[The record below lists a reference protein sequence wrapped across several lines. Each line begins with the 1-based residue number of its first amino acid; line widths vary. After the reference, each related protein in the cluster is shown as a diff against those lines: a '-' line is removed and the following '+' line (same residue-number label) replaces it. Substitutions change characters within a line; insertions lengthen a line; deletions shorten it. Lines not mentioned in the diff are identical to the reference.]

1 MVEKADLTTVVIP
14 QPFASEGDKN
24 VIPVADGGTNAA
36 SWNLGFPPKTSLP
49 YDEDGLPPDRYD
61 FNGVINATTNAQYNI
76 QLGIQPTFDQNVSNA
91 IGGYPKGSILM
102 YDDGEGN
109 VIYVQSLKDN
119 NTANFNTTP
128 SYIDDGTNWET
139 VIPTKAWVESTLQT
153 GLGDTIMRAPDWST
167 KARLVSGT
175 TVNSNGWV
183 MFTHRENYNVEIIVN
198 GIQAYRHWMGGG
210 DSGDQYQCGYIPIGK
225 GDTITYSGMDQN
237 NTEVYFIKCKGA

>member
-102 YDDGEGN
+102 YDDGNGN
-109 VIYVQSLKDN
+109 VIYVQSLKEN

-128 SYIDDGTNWET
+128 SYIDDGTNWAT
-139 VIPTKAWVESTLQT
+139 VIPTRAWVQGQLTGSNLVKAPNYSAAQRLTLGQTYTASTDGWLLLSICGNT
-153 GLGDTIMRAPDWST
+153 SFTI
-167 KARLVSGT
+167 G
-175 TVNSNGWV
+175 G
-183 MFTHRENYNVEIIVN
+183 FTFEK
-198 GIQAYRHWMGGG
+198 MGGRG
-210 DSGDQYQCGYIPIGK
+210 QNYESNAQSVWYVTTGTSYTVPSTNVLGNSRAYWIP
-225 GDTITYSGMDQN
+225 TY
-237 NTEVYFIKCKGA
+237 

>member
-24 VIPVADGGTNAA
+24 TIPVSDEGTNAA
-36 SWNLGFPPKTSLP
+36 SWSLGFPPKTSLP

-61 FNGVINATTNAQYNI
+61 LNGVINSTTNAQYNI

-128 SYIDDGTNWET
+128 SYIDDDTNWAT
-139 VIPTKAWVESTLQT
+139 VIPTKAWVENQLNGSNLVKAPNYSAAQRLTLGQTYTASTDGWL
-153 GLGDTIMRAPDWST
+153 LLSI
-167 KARLVSGT
+167 SGRT
-175 TVNSNGWV
+175 N
-183 MFTHRENYNVEIIVN
+183 FTLDGFTFEN
-198 GIQAYRHWMGGG
+198 MGGRPLEKE
-210 DSGDQYQCGYIPIGK
+210 SNAQSIWYIKAGK
-225 GDTITYSGMDQN
+225 SYTVPTQ
-237 NTEVYFIKCKGA
+237 NTEGKSRAYWIPVY